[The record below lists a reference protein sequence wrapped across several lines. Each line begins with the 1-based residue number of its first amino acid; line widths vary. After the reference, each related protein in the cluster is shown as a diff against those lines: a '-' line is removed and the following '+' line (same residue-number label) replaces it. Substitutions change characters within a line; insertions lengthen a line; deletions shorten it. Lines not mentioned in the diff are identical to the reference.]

1 MRLLLDTHVVL
12 WALADSPRLS
22 KKARELLADSEHEFW
37 VSSAS
42 VWEIAIK
49 VVLGKYSLGVPLAA
63 LEEAIEEAGFRSLDI
78 SARHAAAI
86 ERVDVPHGDPF
97 DRLLLAQCEV
107 ETLRLLTA
115 DKTLGRLPVA
125 VAWV

>member
-22 KKARELLADSEHEFW
+22 SRARELLADPDNECW

-49 VVLGKYSLGVPLAA
+49 VRLGKYQLGRPLK
-63 LEEAIEEAGFRSLDI
+63 EIEDAIETARFSCARRLDA
-78 SARHAAAI
+78 ARH
-86 ERVDVPHGDPF
+86 GDRAGG
-97 DRLLLAQCEV
+97 DAS
-107 ETLRLLTA
+107 
-115 DKTLGRLPVA
+115 
-125 VAWV
+125 W

>member
-1 MRLLLDTHVVL
+1 MVL

-22 KKARELLADSEHEFW
+22 ARAREVLTDAGNECW

-49 VVLGKYSLGVPLAA
+49 ILLGKYNLTVPLAA
-63 LEEAIEEAGFRSLDI
+63 IERAIGAAGFRTLDI
-78 SARHAAAI
+78 TMRHATAI
-86 ERVDVPHGDPF
+86 EGVPITHGDPF
-97 DRLLLAQCEV
+97 DRMLLAQCEV

-115 DKTLGRLPVA
+115 DRILRRLPVA
-125 VAWV
+125 VGC

>member
-1 MRLLLDTHVVL
+1 MRFLVDTHVLV
-12 WALADSPRLS
+12 WSLADSSRLS
-22 KKARELLADSEHEFW
+22 ERARELLADPENEFW

-49 VVLGKYSLGVPLAA
+49 VLRGKLALHEPLAG
-63 LEEAIEEAGFRSLDI
+63 LERAIHDAGFRALPVTL
-78 SARHAAAI
+78 RHAAAI
-86 ERVDVPHGDPF
+86 ESVAALHGDPF

-115 DKTLGRLPVA
+115 DAELRKLPVA
-125 VAWV
+125 VGC